1 MLINSPVMPCW
12 LTYTMIGLHI
22 LLYNRILLKI
32 YSMFFKKKGFTV
44 THQSILSFSILKT
57 TFSIYLLRSL
67 LYLAQSEKVISNFL
81 RRNHRPKLERK
92 SFDSISNRMNRGRYD
107 FSRDLLGVGFQR
119 NTLYFFVN
127 FLVGISDILF

>member
-1 MLINSPVMPCW
+1 
-12 LTYTMIGLHI
+12 
-22 LLYNRILLKI
+22 
-32 YSMFFKKKGFTV
+32 MFLKKKGFSG

-107 FSRDLLGVGFQR
+107 SCRDLLGVGFQR

-127 FLVGISDILF
+127 FLVGISDILFWVWVPPRERCGLWRLYRSIFREKKM